1 MMHPVVMERRLDERH
16 DEFLQ
21 AAARARLIRQART
34 GQGQQKESRSIARL
48 LAYGKHV
55 LGFAPAHA

>member
-1 MMHPVVMERRLDERH
+1 MMHPSVMERLLDERH
-16 DEFLQ
+16 DELRQ

-34 GQGQQKESRSIARL
+34 GQGQQKESRYIARL